1 MSPKISD
8 DQMITDF
15 VTGDYR
21 PNIGAEGNR
30 QAVERF
36 LVNEK
41 GYSKTDIQVDCPI
54 VLDMDGETYTSTLD
68 LVVHVNQ
75 QPFMVIKCAPG
86 SLASREREV
95 ISAARLLADYQIPL
109 SVSSDGVTAIAW
121 DTMTGEQL
129 SEGLGSI
136 PSKSQADEMM
146 QNVTLKPLP
155 DKKRRQQLLIFR
167 SYDSMN
173 VNKPN
178 RLKSGNDS

>member
-1 MSPKISD
+1 
-8 DQMITDF
+8 MITDF
-15 VTGDYR
+15 VTGENR
-21 PNIGAEGNR
+21 PSIGAEGNR
-30 QAVERF
+30 QTVERF
-36 LVNEK
+36 LVIEK
-41 GYSKTDIQVDCPI
+41 GYSKADIQVDSPI
-54 VLDMDGETYTSTLD
+54 VMDVDGETYTSTLD

-109 SVSSDGVTAIAW
+109 SASSDGVTAIVW
-121 DTMTGEQL
+121 DTLTGEQL

-136 PSKSQADEMM
+136 PTKSQAAEMM
-146 QNVTLKPLP
+146 QKLTLKPLP
-155 DKKRRQQLLIFR
+155 DKKRRQQILIFR

-178 RLKSGNDS
+178 RFKSGNGS